1 MTHTFKNAVYSENH
15 EDPRFNLLSFTSMAQ
30 IYDFFETS
38 GTLKQERNYINSRN
52 IYNKVILKKKW
63 SF

>member
-1 MTHTFKNAVYSENH
+1 MQRRKREMTHTFKNAVYSENH

-38 GTLKQERNYINSRN
+38 GTLK
-52 IYNKVILKKKW
+52 
-63 SF
+63 